1 MPDEAGPL
9 SGGYMTWDDKR
20 RARYDEARER
30 AAAALADLA
39 RISSE
44 DDYPDDPP
52 YIQGWIAAVEWTNVE
67 FERSNTGGRYIF
79 SPFGQM
85 LSVGA
90 GLADWARQRHL

>member
-1 MPDEAGPL
+1 MSDDSPL
-9 SGGYMTWDDKR
+9 SGGYMTWDDER

-30 AAAALADLA
+30 AATALADLA
-39 RISSE
+39 RIHTE
-44 DDYPDDPP
+44 DEFPDDPP

-67 FERSNTGGRYIF
+67 YERSNAGGRYIF

-90 GLADWARQRHL
+90 GLADWARHRHL